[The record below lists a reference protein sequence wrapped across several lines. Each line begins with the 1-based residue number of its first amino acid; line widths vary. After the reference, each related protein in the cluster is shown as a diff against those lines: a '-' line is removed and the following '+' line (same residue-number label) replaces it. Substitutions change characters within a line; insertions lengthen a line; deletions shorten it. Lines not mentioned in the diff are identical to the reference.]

1 MLLVKILPLVALLGG
16 AAAAPL
22 DSNNGG
28 AGTDPSMP
36 ANAAPSYEAARY
48 FGAAEPAHNYIG
60 QYQNNDVDSPG
71 EGVEGELEAGDDSPE
86 ARSLL
91 EKRWDVSEI
100 SERSYKQELTDWYNQ
115 GHISGNTQRQRSFVQ
130 YVISL
135 FRKDN
140 PDSNIIMVH
149 DVPEIGWGIE
159 DSNLYSEMFS
169 IRLRN
174 MNVEKYRILVF
185 KGAATLE
192 NIGDGGH
199 ENWAWDG
206 WWDREGDKVTFKS
219 P

>member
-1 MLLVKILPLVALLGG
+1 MLLVKIFPLVAFLGG

-48 FGAAEPAHNYIG
+48 SGAAKPAHNYIG
-60 QYQNNDVDSPG
+60 QFQNDVVDVTG
-71 EGVEGELEAGDDSPE
+71 KGAEGELEASDDSPE
-86 ARSLL
+86 ARSWM
-91 EKRWDVSEI
+91 EQWDVSEI

-115 GHISGNTQRQRSFVQ
+115 GHVTGNTQRQRSFVQ

-140 PDSNIIMVH
+140 PDSNIFMVH
-149 DVPEIGWGIE
+149 DVPEIGWGIQ
-159 DSNLYSEMFS
+159 DPNVYSEWFS

-174 MNVEKYRILVF
+174 MNVEKYRVFVF
-185 KGAATLE
+185 KGTGTLD

-206 WWDREGDKVTFKS
+206 WWDREGNKVTFKS
-219 P
+219 A